1 MIFTRR
7 FGALAARPQFPDA
20 PELQEL
26 NNPVDLDAEIAE
38 LTAQEARR
46 RPRRRPPERGR
57 VRGLTSAYRA
67 TGCRRYMSR
76 HGTW

>member
-26 NNPVDLDAEIAE
+26 TKPVDLDSE
-38 LTAQEARR
+38 LAKLIDGDDRTAHDDDRR
-46 RPRRRPPERGR
+46 RAGE
-57 VRGLTSAYRA
+57 SAA
-67 TGCRRYMSR
+67 
-76 HGTW
+76 

>member
-26 NNPVDLDAEIAE
+26 DALDLELAE
-38 LTAQEARR
+38 LTGQD
-46 RPRRRPPERGR
+46 
-57 VRGLTSAYRA
+57 VRSAVRDDVEESA
-67 TGCRRYMSR
+67 A
-76 HGTW
+76 